1 MLRQLLDYLRFG
13 WRVVNE
19 LHTAHWVI
27 TSFVPVASL
36 MTLLASFWGEHSA
49 FFLVITFV
57 ISLGI
62 VGLLGLAALGYRQKS
77 APRQIDLAN
86 RLFHFR
92 SEVNFR
98 NLRDERRITF
108 TLSFLNA
115 TDYVIV
121 LDDVTGAIAYDN
133 FLDAGVQPSPQLG
146 QRKTDNEPLQEF
158 KVVLEQHVSREL
170 ADNLL
175 ERLCGGEPI
184 TVNLENLLVPVRS
197 KSGSEPF
204 FARLRQGIVCTGK
217 QNLIVF

>member
-1 MLRQLLDYLRFG
+1 MRIVDR
-13 WRVVNE
+13 
-19 LHTAHWVI
+19 
-27 TSFVPVASL
+27 ASRTHRHPW
-36 MTLLASFWGEHSA
+36 TLKPWPLAACARYYGQSSSVSSDVS
-49 FFLVITFV
+49 LPSPV

-184 TVNLENLLVPVRS
+184 TINLENLLVPVRS
-197 KSGSEPF
+197 KS
-204 FARLRQGIVCTGK
+204 RK
-217 QNLIVF
+217 